1 MKLKHA
7 IPYFIMILVA
17 VVSLFAYQMWKAAI
31 TDTEAPVFQ
40 VADEVL
46 SVSVA
51 DGQDVYFRGIS
62 ANDNVDGDVTASIV
76 LEKIG
81 AINENHEVNVTYAA
95 FDNAGNVA
103 KHTRTIR
110 FTDYYS
116 PRFSLDEPL
125 LYLYGRNFDIDSAV
139 HVYDVFDG
147 DISRKIKPTLV
158 SQVPVS
164 TEGIHQMLFR
174 ITNSLGDTVELQLP
188 IEVYPTS
195 KYNATLTL
203 TDYLIYIPQGSSFN
217 AYQYLNQ
224 FRYGDETISMR
235 GALPLNVKTTVDG
248 LVDTGTAGVYPVTYT
263 VNFEAGLVS
272 YTALSKLIVIV
283 EG

>member
-1 MKLKHA
+1 MKFRHA
-7 IPYFIMILVA
+7 IPYIIMILVA
-17 VVSLFAYQMWKAAI
+17 VVSMVGFRLWKTAI
-31 TDTEAPVFQ
+31 TDSEAPVFQ

-46 SVSVA
+46 TLSVA
-51 DGQDVYFRGIS
+51 DEEDAYFQGIS
-62 ANDNVDGDVTASIV
+62 ASDNVDGDVTASIV

-81 AINENHEVNVTYAA
+81 SINENHEVNVTYAA
-95 FDNAGNVA
+95 FDDSGNVS
-103 KHTRTIR
+103 KITRTVR
-110 FTDYYS
+110 YTDYHS
-116 PRFSLDEPL
+116 PRFHLDEPL

-139 HVYDVFDG
+139 HVYDVIDG

-158 SQVPVS
+158 SQVSVS

-188 IEVYPTS
+188 VEVYPTS

-203 TDYLIYIPQGSSFN
+203 TEYLIYIPQGSNFD
-217 AYQYLNQ
+217 AYDYLDQ
-224 FRYGDETISMR
+224 FRYGDNAISLR
-235 GALPLNVKTTVDG
+235 EFLPMDIKTTIDG
-248 LVDTGTAGVYPVTYT
+248 RVDTNIAGVYPVTYT
-263 VNFEAGLVS
+263 VSYEVGMAS